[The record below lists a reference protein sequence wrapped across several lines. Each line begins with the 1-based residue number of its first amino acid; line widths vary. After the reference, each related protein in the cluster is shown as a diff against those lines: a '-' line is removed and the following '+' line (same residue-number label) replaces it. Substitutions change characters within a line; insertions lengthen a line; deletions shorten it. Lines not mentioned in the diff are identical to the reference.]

1 MHFDRGMELYP
12 VPRFKLQKREFGLP
26 PFASKR
32 IFRLTT
38 EKKEKTLLIIKN
50 YSDVTYYYTK

>member
-38 EKKEKTLLIIKN
+38 EKRKN
-50 YSDVTYYYTK
+50 TTYNQEL